1 MTRTRAIAVAA
12 VALLILLTGGLALLV
27 ATEPVAQATASP
39 SPTPRPTPTR
49 TPRPTPSPTPTPE
62 PTPTPTPTPTPNPYQ
77 ALLEQRVTV
86 LLVGIDLNDDRRTRG
101 GIMNTDAMVVAS
113 VDAAHQSVALVALPR
128 DTVDVPLADG
138 SIWRGKVNGLM
149 ATFGIEGLRGALATT
164 YGIPIDYYMTIDM
177 SDFGRLITAI
187 GGVQVDVEKALYDGG
202 LGLNIQPG
210 TAVLDGNTAL
220 SYVRTRVDTD
230 YGRNRR
236 QQQMVVALARQ
247 LLAPNQPVNLPELA
261 ASLGSVETDIP
272 LEALP
277 TFMELVGMCLNA
289 EVSTQVLG
297 PPQFALFEGIE
308 AGPRGWVMIPNV
320 PEMRAYV
327 QSVMGD

>member
-1 MTRTRAIAVAA
+1 
-12 VALLILLTGGLALLV
+12 
-27 ATEPVAQATASP
+27 
-39 SPTPRPTPTR
+39 
-49 TPRPTPSPTPTPE
+49 
-62 PTPTPTPTPTPNPYQ
+62 
-77 ALLEQRVTV
+77 
-86 LLVGIDLNDDRRTRG
+86 
-101 GIMNTDAMVVAS
+101 
-113 VDAAHQSVALVALPR
+113 
-128 DTVDVPLADG
+128 
-138 SIWRGKVNGLM
+138 
-149 ATFGIEGLRGALATT
+149 
-164 YGIPIDYYMTIDM
+164 MTIDM

-202 LGLNIQPG
+202 LGFSVQPG
-210 TAVLDGNTAL
+210 TQVLDANSAL

-247 LLAPNQPVNLPELA
+247 LAAPNKPVNVPELVA
-261 ASLGSVETDIP
+261 ALSSVETDIP

-277 TFMELVGMCLNA
+277 TFMQLIGMSLNA
-289 EVSTQVLG
+289 QVTTQVLG

-327 QSVMGD
+327 QSVMGN